1 MFYRALT
8 NLTGMIQED
17 LKATTRVLLSF
28 MEDKWVVEVVIRRS

>member
-1 MFYRALT
+1 MFSRALT

-17 LKATTRVLLSF
+17 LTVKTRVLLSF

>member
-17 LKATTRVLLSF
+17 LTAKTRVLLSF
-28 MEDKWVVEVVIRRS
+28 MEDKWVVEGVIRRS